1 MLPILISIRR
11 VPGIALLREGQTDRI
26 LSNRVA
32 ICSIMV
38 LLVLLTVFLAR
49 DLTLAMAVLAGLLL
63 AALLL
68 WSLVR
73 GLIFVARRYIR
84 SRPSPYF
91 IAIRAMCANASRST
105 WIAST
110 FAAIMFALVLLGVIR
125 GDILDAWQ
133 QSVPETAPNLF
144 LINIKEPDIVPLTEL
159 LGKNGI
165 ATVEMF
171 SVIRGRIT
179 AINDQPVSG
188 FEFAS
193 EEARH
198 RVNHEFNLTELGE
211 LPADNDIVSGQWF
224 SDQVH
229 GVSVEDETAEV
240 LGLETGDTLSMNVA
254 GQRYSVPVTSIR
266 HVKWDNMKP
275 NFFIIGSPGTFADAP
290 RNFISGIY
298 VKDQRP
304 ELVNRINQAFP
315 GVTAIDLGMLLKR
328 FRTLVDQGSGAISVV
343 FLFTLVSAALVF
355 IGILQGQR
363 SARRQEIALLKSM
376 GASRRFVR
384 TAVLSEFAL
393 LGLVAGMVGSLLALL
408 SSWLLAR
415 NLFEFTMAFPWQW
428 LLLSIV
434 AGAAVVS
441 ITGYASIRKLLD
453 EYPMRLLSPGS
464 AHAAATRTGP

>member
-1 MLPILISIRR
+1 M
-11 VPGIALLREGQTDRI
+11 
-26 LSNRVA
+26 
-32 ICSIMV
+32 
-38 LLVLLTVFLAR
+38 
-49 DLTLAMAVLAGLLL
+49 
-63 AALLL
+63 
-68 WSLVR
+68 
-73 GLIFVARRYIR
+73 
-84 SRPSPYF
+84 
-91 IAIRAMCANASRST
+91 
-105 WIAST
+105 
-110 FAAIMFALVLLGVIR
+110 
-125 GDILDAWQ
+125 
-133 QSVPETAPNLF
+133 
-144 LINIKEPDIVPLTEL
+144 
-159 LGKNGI
+159 
-165 ATVEMF
+165 
-171 SVIRGRIT
+171 
-179 AINDQPVSG
+179 
-188 FEFAS
+188 
-193 EEARH
+193 
-198 RVNHEFNLTELGE
+198 
-211 LPADNDIVSGQWF
+211 
-224 SDQVH
+224 
-229 GVSVEDETAEV
+229 
-240 LGLETGDTLSMNVA
+240 LETGDTLSMNVA

-315 GVTAIDLGMLLKR
+315 SVTAIDLGMLLKR

-355 IGILQGQR
+355 TGILQGQR

-453 EYPMRLLSPGS
+453 EYPIRLLSPGS
-464 AHAAATRTGP
+464 AHAAAIKTGA